1 MSTLNAI
8 LNTSLTGL
16 FTNQSALRV
25 TSNNIANVNTPNYS
39 RVRVEQAPLVLQ
51 GQSMGTSVSG
61 ITRVVDDF
69 LSSAL
74 RTSNSDT
81 AKYSIQSEF
90 HSRLQ
95 GLLGKPDSEA
105 SLTAQL
111 DDIFASVADLSIN
124 PADSLRRQDYITEID
139 TYLGQISTLQY
150 QIQDLR
156 ADVSAKIE
164 DVVDQANEL
173 LRVID
178 NLNPILIRQNV
189 VGGETGGIS
198 GQMDQALSEL
208 SQLLDIVVRPRS
220 DGGISVFTS
229 SGLPLVDTSLS
240 QLSYSA
246 AGIVNA
252 DTKFGAVELHRVDD
266 QLNPT
271 SSAFDLSAVVRSG
284 ELRGL
289 LDMRDGQL
297 RDLSLSLGELAAHA
311 ADEFN
316 AVHNQF
322 SAIPAPNS
330 LIGKAKP
337 VSANNETGFTG
348 IVNFAVVDATGN
360 VIAKTTVDF
369 DGAPPADY
377 AALIAQVN
385 AGLGGAGTLALNN
398 GVMSLTATDPTHGVA
413 IADDPSAPSD
423 RGGRGFSH
431 YFGMNDIIEASQPGI
446 YETGVA
452 STTLHNLGATDSMTF
467 RVRDAQG
474 RVLTTVTVNATGTT
488 YGDMVAELNN
498 VAGLGA
504 YFNFS
509 LNSNGGLDWTVNPPR
524 TGLELEVL
532 TDNSEIGTTGIGFTE
547 AFGIGD
553 GYQANAARDVK
564 VVDRLQNNQNLL
576 ALSQFDLTAA
586 VGQVALTNG
595 DQRGAL
601 AFQELESKLVSF
613 DDAGELNATAVTLT
627 QYTARFLGNTGLMA
641 NRANNM
647 MEDNMALQTELGV
660 RLSDVTGVNMDEELS
675 NLIVYQN
682 AYNAAARV
690 LSSVQELYDTLL
702 SSV

>member
-39 RVRVEQAPLVLQ
+39 RVRVEQSPLVLQ
-51 GQSMGTSVSG
+51 GQSVGTSISG
-61 ITRVVDDF
+61 ITRVVDEF

-124 PADSLRRQDYITEID
+124 PADSLRRQDFITEID
-139 TYLGQISTLQY
+139 TYLGQISALQY

-208 SQLLDIVVRPRS
+208 SQLMDIVVRPRG

-252 DTKFGAVELHRVDD
+252 DTKFGAVELYRVDE

-330 LIGKAKP
+330 LVGKAKP
-337 VSANNETGFTG
+337 VSANNEPGFTG
-348 IVNFAVVDATGN
+348 IVNFAVVDAAGN
-360 VIAKTTVDF
+360 VVAKTTVDF

-413 IADDPSAPSD
+413 IADDPAAPSD

-431 YFGMNDIIEASQPGI
+431 YFGMNDIVEASQPGI

-452 STTLHNLGATDSMTF
+452 PTTLHNLGAGDTMTF

-474 RVLTTVTVNATGTT
+474 RVLTTVTVNSTGTT

-509 LNSNGGLDWTVNPPR
+509 LNSDGGLDWTVNPPR

-532 TDNSEIGTTGIGFTE
+532 TDNSEIGTTGISFTE

-586 VGQVALTNG
+586 VGQVGLTNG
-595 DQRGAL
+595 DQSGAL
-601 AFQELESKLVSF
+601 AFQELEAKLVSF

-702 SSV
+702 NSV